1 MTTPAAP
8 LPAPGTTVPAAAV
21 AAPLV
26 DTALVLGWFGLSLVW
41 TILGPGIGLLAA
53 MKLDDPT
60 LLPNQEW
67 LQFGR
72 LRIAHVNAVIFLT
85 FTPAM
90 FGFMCYAVPKLCAR
104 PLWGAR
110 AAWVSL
116 ALMALLSVSSPIAV
130 LLGHIQFIEAG
141 EQHLVADVFVTV
153 VFVLMTA
160 VVLGTVMRRREPKLY
175 VTLWYWIAAL
185 VWTVLNYPLG
195 NFILPYVP
203 TGVTSAEMNGFYLH
217 AVVGLWITPA
227 GVGAVYYLVPV
238 ATRAVLYSHRLSLIG
253 FWALAFFYP
262 LNGVHHYLFS
272 PIPDWVQ
279 TIAIASSMMLIIPVW
294 AFSVNM
300 WGTMR
305 GQWSQWA
312 GPASYALKFSILG
325 AVWYLITCFQGPTMA
340 LRHIQALTH
349 GNDYNVGHAHS
360 SVYAVFVIWG
370 QAAAY
375 LAVPRMAGR
384 ELWSTKLAAWHYW
397 TQILGF
403 SLMFLSLTVSAF
415 VQGHMLQQAGSMWVE
430 TLDAIRPYWV
440 LRTLGGTTMDVGLAL
455 FVVNMVMTMKR
466 GRRPP
471 AIAEPDRER
480 PAIVS
485 Y

>member
-1 MTTPAAP
+1 MSIATTPAPVPGAP
-8 LPAPGTTVPAAAV
+8 LEV
-21 AAPLV
+21 PLV
-26 DTALVLGWFGLSLVW
+26 DRRLVLGWFGISFAW
-41 TILGPGIGLLAA
+41 TILGPGFGLLAA
-53 MKLDDPT
+53 MKLDDPY
-60 LLPNQEW
+60 LLHGIHW

-72 LRIAHVNAVIFLT
+72 LRITHVNAVIFFT

-90 FGFMCYAVPKLCAR
+90 FGFMCYAVPRLCGR

-110 AAWVSL
+110 AAWIAMVLLGVVSL
-116 ALMALLSVSSPIAV
+116 TSPVAV
-130 LLGHIQFIEAG
+130 LLGYLQFIEAG
-141 EQHLVADVFVTV
+141 EQPLLGDVFIAIA
-153 VFVLMTA
+153 FVLMTTS
-160 VVLGTVMRRREPKLY
+160 VLMTIAKRREPKLY
-175 VTLWYWIAAL
+175 VALWYWIAAL
-185 VWTVLNYPLG
+185 VWTVLNFPFG
-195 NFILPYVP
+195 NFILPYALAG
-203 TGVTSAEMNGFYLH
+203 TTSAEAHGFYLH

-227 GVGAVYYLVPV
+227 GVGAAYYLVPV
-238 ATRAVLYSHRLSLIG
+238 STRATLYSHKLSLIG

-279 TIAIASSMMLIIPVW
+279 TIAIASSMMLIVPVW
-294 AFSVNM
+294 AFSVNV

-312 GPASYALKFSILG
+312 GPASYAIKFSILG

-384 ELWSTKLAAWHYW
+384 ELWSTRLAAWHYW

-403 SLMFLSLTVSAF
+403 GTMFFALTVDAF
-415 VQGHMLQQAGSMWVE
+415 VQGSMLAAGSSWMESVE
-430 TLDAIRPYWV
+430 AIKPYWQV
-440 LRTLGGTTMDVGLAL
+440 RTLGGTIMDVGFAL
-455 FVVNMVMTMKR
+455 FAVNMVLTIKQ
-466 GRRPP
+466 GRRARPLPGP
-471 AIAEPDRER
+471 AAEGTV
-480 PAIVS
+480 AAS
-485 Y
+485 AY